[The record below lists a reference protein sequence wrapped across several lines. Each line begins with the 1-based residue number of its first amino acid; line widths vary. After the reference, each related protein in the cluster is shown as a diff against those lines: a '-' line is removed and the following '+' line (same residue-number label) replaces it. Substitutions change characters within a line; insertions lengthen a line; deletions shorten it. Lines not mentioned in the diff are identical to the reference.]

1 MVMDK
6 KKIVVA
12 FGGNALGT
20 TLPEQA
26 KGVKHIAKAV
36 ADLIVDGH
44 DVIITH
50 GNGPQVG
57 LINSAVN
64 ALLHEDV
71 TLGEIPLQ
79 VCDAMSQAYIGYDIQ
94 NALREELLDRGIDKG
109 VATMVTQVRVD
120 KEDEAF
126 SNPTKP
132 IGRYMSKEKA
142 EHLAE
147 KYGYIMKEY
156 GDLGYRRVVPSPK
169 PQEIVELD
177 AINAMINQGCVVV
190 CCGGGGIPV
199 IRKGNHLKGASAVI
213 DKDYASEL
221 LAEKLDADFFLI
233 LTAVEKVAVN
243 FNTPDEKWLDEMSVD
258 EAKEYIKQ
266 GQFARGSMFEK
277 VDAAVKF
284 VESKEGRLSLITLI
298 EKACDGI
305 NFKTGTVIHK

>member
-1 MVMDK
+1 MDK

-298 EKACDGI
+298 EKASDGI

>member
-1 MVMDK
+1 MDK

>member
-1 MVMDK
+1 MDK

-156 GDLGYRRVVPSPK
+156 GDLGFRRVVPSPK

-177 AINAMINQGCVVV
+177 AINAMINQGCVVI

-199 IRKGNHLKGASAVI
+199 VRTGNHLKGASAVI

-243 FNTPDEKWLDEMSVD
+243 FNTPDEKWLDEMSTV

-298 EKACDGI
+298 EKASDGI

>member
-1 MVMDK
+1 MDK

-36 ADLIVDGH
+36 ADLIIDGH

-142 EHLAE
+142 ERLAE

-177 AINAMINQGCVVV
+177 AINAMINQGCVVI

-221 LAEKLDADFFLI
+221 LAEKLGADFFLI

-243 FNTPDEKWLDEMSVD
+243 FNTPEEKWLDEMSAD

-298 EKACDGI
+298 EKASDGI